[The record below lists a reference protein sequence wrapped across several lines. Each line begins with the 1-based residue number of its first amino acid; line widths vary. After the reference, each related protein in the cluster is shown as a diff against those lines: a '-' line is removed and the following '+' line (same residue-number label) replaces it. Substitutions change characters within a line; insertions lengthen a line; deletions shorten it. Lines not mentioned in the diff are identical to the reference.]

1 MFDRNKYLNQLQSGS
16 LVTNAPWVEVSLP
29 PDNLPDVWLAVGI
42 WHLTPEENGG
52 NHNVYVDVLD
62 TSKQPLPPDRLGDKR
77 LAFGWEGQRP
87 DEPAPAVKF
96 EKQPPEPAANLPIW
110 MGQEMAIWIE
120 SDRPISNIA
129 SNLHTDLPDQ
139 PPGNTRGHHSYY
151 VVFAQVAMPTTPVE
165 LSLEERVRKLEAE
178 QVVTNRRLAALE
190 SK

>member
-1 MFDRNKYLNQLQSGS
+1 MFDRTKYLNQLQPGN
-16 LVTNAPWVEVSLP
+16 LVTNAPWTEVSLP
-29 PDNLPDVWLAVGI
+29 PGNLAHVWLAVGI

-62 TSKQPLPPDRLGDKR
+62 VAKQPLPPDRLADKR
-77 LAFGWEGQRP
+77 LCFTWDGRRT
-87 DEPAPAVKF
+87 DEPTPPVKF
-96 EKQPPEPAANLPIW
+96 EKNPPEPAANLPIW
-110 MGQEMAIWIE
+110 LGQKMAIWIE
-120 SDRPISNIA
+120 SDRPVSNIV

-139 PPGNTRGHHSYY
+139 PLGNSRGHHSYY
-151 VVFAQVAMPTTPVE
+151 VVFAPVSVPTAPVE